1 MVDNLRD
8 FFKAM
13 YKKVANTSHKFLFL
27 FGLCTQLFPTFLHLP
42 ILVTLQVT
50 EEDIDEFE
58 ANYRGSESEKKD
70 LIELYKKFKGK
81 MSR

>member
-1 MVDNLRD
+1 M
-8 FFKAM
+8 
-13 YKKVANTSHKFLFL
+13 
-27 FGLCTQLFPTFLHLP
+27 
-42 ILVTLQVT
+42 TLQVT

-70 LIELYKKFKGK
+70 LIELYNKFKGK

>member
-13 YKKVANTSHKFLFL
+13 YKKV
-27 FGLCTQLFPTFLHLP
+27 
-42 ILVTLQVT
+42 T
-50 EEDIDEFE
+50 EEDIEEFE

-70 LIELYKKFKGK
+70 LIELYTKFKGK